1 MGLVIYT
8 PLNLTNP
15 DNFIDSKASKNIYD
29 PYKKYIMRLLAY
41 VKTPLRMKVY
51 QPDGSEII
59 VNEDM
64 YTWEHL
70 CVFETQMI
78 PPPNF
83 KSSYKMEN
91 YMEWL

>member
-41 VKTPLRMKVY
+41 VKTPLRLKVY
-51 QPDGSEII
+51 QADGSEII

-83 KSSYKMEN
+83 KSSKKMEN